1 MTKII
6 KSAEWGEFKVLF
18 LDGSTYYT
26 PDLDDAK
33 ATIKDTT
40 GEDVT
45 KITRATTKQNENW

>member
-6 KSAEWGEFKVLF
+6 KSAEWGEFKVVF
-18 LDGSTYYT
+18 PDGSTYYT
-26 PDLDDAK
+26 PDIADAK

-45 KITRATTKQNENW
+45 KVSRATEKQNENW